1 MYSSWHQD
9 GWIDLRRC
17 RRGEKRESVRV
28 RVRVRETDNRGRDW
42 VWYAYGMVPQSGL
55 VPGGSLAGNV
65 GVGNRSGKVNQV
77 RYVL

>member
-9 GWIDLRRC
+9 GWIDLRC
-17 RRGEKRESVRV
+17 RRGERERE
-28 RVRVRETDNRGRDW
+28 RERERETDNRGLDW
-42 VWYAYGMVPQSGL
+42 AWYAYGMVPQSGL